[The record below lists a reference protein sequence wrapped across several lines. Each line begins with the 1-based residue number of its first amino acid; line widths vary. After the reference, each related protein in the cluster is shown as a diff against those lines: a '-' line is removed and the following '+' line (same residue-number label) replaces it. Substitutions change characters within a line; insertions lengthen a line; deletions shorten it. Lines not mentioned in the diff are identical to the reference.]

1 MLELLL
7 GMSSSCQKASDQTKF
22 IYLNPRYGPTCSQM
36 HKEFKCALFLLNLIY
51 INASL
56 FFLKVLCAAAGW
68 INWVHVGLAHR
79 FVTQEAQ

>member
-51 INASL
+51 INAS
-56 FFLKVLCAAAGW
+56 FFLKSAVCSGW
-68 INWVHVGLAHR
+68 MDQLGACR
-79 FVTQEAQ
+79 TGA